1 MRLGHTDTQIY
12 RPPNLSR
19 VRCCE
24 FVVVESASESA
35 SNMEGPYTLFGYPVP
50 FPTKDLYIA
59 VAAVAL
65 FLPATVC
72 AHRLVSAILGLF
84 LKNRAAQNEKHD

>member
-1 MRLGHTDTQIY
+1 
-12 RPPNLSR
+12 
-19 VRCCE
+19 
-24 FVVVESASESA
+24 
-35 SNMEGPYTLFGYPVP
+35 MEGPYTLLGYTVP

-84 LKNRAAQNEKHD
+84 LNKNAKRD